1 MRKTLQVLAACVVTA
16 GVLAGCSDSPAPRT
30 EAKREGLAADSE
42 AAIRRMT
49 AADPSLRDFLDRA
62 YGYAVFPSIG
72 KGGFVVGGSYGRGEV
87 YREGRQVGYADV
99 TAISAGLLAG
109 GQTIAELVV
118 FGTESAFNNF
128 TRGEYS
134 LGANA
139 SVVALKAGA
148 AAGAQFRDGVVT
160 FVDSRGGLMADLS
173 LEGQRFRFR
182 ADSSGGNAEPA
193 SYQRGSDPATRDR
206 QEQLRNEQDRERRD
220 LQQQHQQERQQL
232 QQDQRDQQQNARQE
246 LELRKRDEQE
256 AQQEAQKAQQ
266 DAQEAQREAGQSQIE
281 AERAADEA
289 QQDAVKAQRDAQEAQ
304 PTPEPAPQD
313 ATDGPAIR
321 GEIEVGPDAAE
332 KDDAQPRGTSGQA
345 GQSE

>member
-1 MRKTLQVLAACVVTA
+1 MKGAIAMRKTLQLLAACFVTA
-16 GVLAGCSDSPAPRT
+16 GVLAGCSDSPAPKT
-30 EAKREGLAADSE
+30 EAKREGLAADTE
-42 AAIRRMT
+42 AAVRRMS

-109 GQTIAELVV
+109 GQTITELVV
-118 FGTESAFNNF
+118 FGTESAFNSF

-160 FVDSRGGLMADLS
+160 FVESRGGLMADLS

-182 ADSSGGNAEPA
+182 ADDTAAGRAETAAYP
-193 SYQRGSDPATRDR
+193 RESDPAMRDR
-206 QEQLRNEQDRERRD
+206 QEQLRNEQDRERRE

-232 QQDQRDQQQNARQE
+232 QQEQQVKQE
-246 LELRKRDEQE
+246 KVSEQPAVRIEEPTE
-256 AQQEAQKAQQ
+256 AQEVRPAPAPAPAPEPLPAPEATPT
-266 DAQEAQREAGQSQIE
+266 
-281 AERAADEA
+281 AEPA
-289 QQDAVKAQRDAQEAQ
+289 
-304 PTPEPAPQD
+304 PTPEPQD
-313 ATDGPAIR
+313 TTDGPAIR
-321 GEIEVGPDAAE
+321 GEVEVGPDAAD
-332 KDDAQPRGTSGQA
+332 KPDDAQPRGTSGQA
-345 GQSE
+345 GQTD

>member
-1 MRKTLQVLAACVVTA
+1 MRKTLQLLAACFVTA
-16 GVLAGCSDSPAPRT
+16 GVLAGCSDSPTPKT
-30 EAKREGLAADSE
+30 EAKREGLAADAE
-42 AAIRRMT
+42 AAVRRMS

-109 GQTIAELVV
+109 GQTITELVV

-160 FVDSRGGLMADLS
+160 FVESRGGLMADLS

-182 ADSSGGNAEPA
+182 ADNSGPSRAETAAYP
-193 SYQRGSDPATRDR
+193 RGSDPAMRDR

-220 LQQQHQQERQQL
+220 LRQEHQQEQQQL
-232 QQDQRDQQQNARQE
+232 QQEQRRDQQDNAS
-246 LELRKRDEQE
+246 
-256 AQQEAQKAQQ
+256 
-266 DAQEAQREAGQSQIE
+266 REPAVRVEESTEVREVQPVPAPE
-281 AERAADEA
+281 PAAEPLPVPEPT
-289 QQDAVKAQRDAQEAQ
+289 
-304 PTPEPAPQD
+304 PTPEPAPTPEPRD
-313 ATDGPAIR
+313 TTDDGPAIR
-321 GEIEVGPDAAE
+321 GEIEVGPDAAN